1 MLVNIIY
8 GTNEN
13 NSENNSDN
21 KTIMMN
27 GITFSSISAID
38 DVLIGGEVYESQS

>member
-13 NSENNSDN
+13 NFEDNSDN
-21 KTIMMN
+21 KIIIMN

-38 DVLIGGEVYESQS
+38 DLLIGGEVYEPQS